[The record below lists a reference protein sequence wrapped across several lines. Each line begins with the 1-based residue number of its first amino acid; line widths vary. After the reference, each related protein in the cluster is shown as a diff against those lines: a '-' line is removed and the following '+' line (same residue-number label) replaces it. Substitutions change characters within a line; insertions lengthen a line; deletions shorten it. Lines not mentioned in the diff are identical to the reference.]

1 MMLAYYRNP
10 LNQIFFNEGLIIVS
24 MQSFGTDQAW
34 SGGISY
40 DDLFKRVYFLSNLL
54 AKEEVQRYRITDKN
68 R

>member
-40 DDLFKRVYFLSNLL
+40 DDLFKRVCFLSNLL
-54 AKEEVQRYRITDKN
+54 EKEEVQRYRITDKN

>member
-34 SGGISY
+34 SGGISN
-40 DDLFKRVYFLSNLL
+40 DDLFKRVCFLSNLL